1 MVTDS
6 TTGKSTT
13 GPLLDWWYVHA
24 GYMGFKDGISK
35 SWDVPMGVEIE
46 AQPAEMSDPIL
57 QPDRPWE
64 KEKCGPVTSFFVKEG
79 RYIIDYY
86 SPGGLCRAESEDGYN
101 WTKPDLGVVDFG
113 GSAKNNIITTKYSR
127 IFEDPSAPPEE
138 RFKAI
143 GSRSGF
149 YARERDADDKYIEVH
164 LDREAAARL
173 GDPDN
178 QNQLRLQEWN
188 RENFEGEWGTL
199 KAFMTGAVSPD
210 GFNWTDLEEPLLEEF
225 VDGRGAGDVE

>member
-1 MVTDS
+1 MVNDS
-6 TTGKSTT
+6 ITGNSTT

-46 AQPAEMSDPIL
+46 AQPAEKSEPIL

-101 WTKPDLGVVDFG
+101 WTKPDLGLYDISRDMPHLKTTGKHNNVILGSFSG
-113 GSAKNNIITTKYSR
+113 GI
-127 IFEDPSAPPEE
+127 PGP
-138 RFKAI
+138 
-143 GSRSGF
+143 SRSG
-149 YARERDADDKYIEVH
+149 V
-164 LDREAAARL
+164 
-173 GDPDN
+173 GP
-178 QNQLRLQEWN
+178 
-188 RENFEGEWGTL
+188 
-199 KAFMTGAVSPD
+199 VPPSS
-210 GFNWTDLEEPLLEEF
+210 
-225 VDGRGAGDVE
+225 V